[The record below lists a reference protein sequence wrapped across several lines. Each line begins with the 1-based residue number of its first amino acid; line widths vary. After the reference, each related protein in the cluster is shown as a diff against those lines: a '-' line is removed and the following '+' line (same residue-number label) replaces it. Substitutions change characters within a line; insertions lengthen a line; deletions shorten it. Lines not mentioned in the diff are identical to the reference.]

1 MTESIKIDIILTPYK
16 QFIVICEIHQLF
28 EAATAK
34 NQHFSTIF
42 VFSGEKKN
50 TIYEILGQRY
60 FIKCKKTLVK
70 VNQFWRKFAF
80 PICVKASNFG

>member
-1 MTESIKIDIILTPYK
+1 LTESTKIDIILTPYK

-42 VFSGEKKN
+42 VFSGEKSK
-50 TIYEILGQRY
+50 IYEILGQRY
-60 FIKCKKTLVK
+60 FIKCKKSFLR
-70 VNQFWRKFAF
+70 VNQ
-80 PICVKASNFG
+80 C

>member
-1 MTESIKIDIILTPYK
+1 LTESTKIDIILTPYK

-42 VFSGEKKN
+42 VFSGEKKYN
-50 TIYEILGQRY
+50 L
-60 FIKCKKTLVK
+60 
-70 VNQFWRKFAF
+70 
-80 PICVKASNFG
+80 

>member
-1 MTESIKIDIILTPYK
+1 MTESTKIDIILTPYK

-34 NQHFSTIF
+34 NQHFPTIF
-42 VFSGEKKN
+42 VFSGEKN

-60 FIKCKKTLVK
+60 FIKCKKSFVK
-70 VNQFWRKFAF
+70 VNQ
-80 PICVKASNFG
+80 C

>member
-1 MTESIKIDIILTPYK
+1 MIQKISYSTESIKIDDILTPNQK
-16 QFIVICEIHQLF
+16 FVIIGEIHQLF

-42 VFSGEKKN
+42 VFSGEKN

-60 FIKCKKTLVK
+60 FIKCKKSFVK
-70 VNQFWRKFAF
+70 VNQ
-80 PICVKASNFG
+80 C